1 MLRKGEK
8 TKVSAFMKSE
18 GLSKKIVSKMALI
31 VAVIFLLTIFMSA
44 LLSASELIQVNREK
58 LTSVAYEN
66 AFLVANDIENA
77 YGKVVGFA
85 GSLRNISSLDPKEQ
99 RDAIDTALVGVLEGG
114 DGFPTAFAYF
124 EQNAIPDEN
133 GEPYSVHKKDMA
145 YEAVVYPNETNTGY
159 IFEKHEDAFDNFE
172 KEYYMQI
179 KETGEPYIMD
189 PYIYELMGKKIMMIS
204 IIAPIW
210 DAEGKFLGVAGV
222 DVGLD
227 NMQEQLLVS
236 TEYSSAHLVALAE
249 DGTVLVDSAD
259 ETKIGQKASDI
270 GYSAMAENAGEIH
283 SMPEGERVN
292 SRYVYKS
299 GKNFGTGKRGVSV
312 AVPLSVCGK
321 TQWTIHLTVNSSE
334 FYWAIVES
342 TGKLTFLVVLFGF
355 ILLIAVN
362 RMINRFLA
370 PIKLITD
377 GATKLEAGDLDIN
390 IDIRSDDELG
400 HLSRAFN
407 HISDIIGSYVR
418 DISEQ
423 LSQMADNNMDIAITQ
438 DYIGDFIPIQV
449 SIEKISESLNDTL
462 HQIVLSADEV
472 SASSENVSS
481 GAQILSNGAAEQA
494 TAIEQL
500 AASIENLSKD
510 VIANA
515 KDAQAAN
522 VTVSEVGRFI
532 RESNQEME
540 RLVDAMSDIS
550 QSSGEI
556 EKIVKTIE
564 DIAEQTNLLALN
576 ASIEAARAGAAGKGF
591 AVVADEIRE
600 LAAKSTEAVN
610 QTASLIERS
619 QMAVENGIGIADN
632 TAKSLVSVVQGS
644 EEVLGSV
651 EKINSASQNQKMVLE
666 QLTENID
673 LISNVVQTN
682 STSAQSSA
690 ETSAEL
696 SSQSKR
702 LHELVNCFNL
712 KQL

>member
-159 IFEKHEDAFDNFE
+159 VFEKHEDAFDNFE

-292 SRYVYKS
+292 SRYIYKS

-334 FYWAIVES
+334 FYWAIIES

-390 IDIRSDDELG
+390 IDIPSNDELG

-481 GAQILSNGAAEQA
+481 GAQILSNGAVEQA
-494 TAIEQL
+494 AAIEQL

-510 VIANA
+510 VTENA

-712 KQL
+712 KQF

>member
-99 RDAIDTALVGVLEGG
+99 RDAMDTALVGVLEGG

-159 IFEKHEDAFDNFE
+159 VFEKHEDAFDNFE

-283 SMPEGERVN
+283 SMMEGERVN

-334 FYWAIVES
+334 FYWAIIES

-390 IDIRSDDELG
+390 IDIPSNDELG

-494 TAIEQL
+494 AAIEQL

-510 VIANA
+510 VTENA